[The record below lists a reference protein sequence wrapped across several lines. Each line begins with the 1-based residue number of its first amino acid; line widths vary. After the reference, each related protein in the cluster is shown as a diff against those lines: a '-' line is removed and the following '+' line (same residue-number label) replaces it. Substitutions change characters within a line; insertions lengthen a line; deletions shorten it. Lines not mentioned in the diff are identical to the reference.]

1 MEKIK
6 FITDSASDIPEEEA
20 RAYGIEV
27 LPIPIAID
35 GKDYHERWI
44 SPIGNFISF

>member
-35 GKDYHERWI
+35 GKDYHERVDFT
-44 SPIGNFISF
+44 NR

>member
-20 RAYGIEV
+20 RAYGNRGA
-27 LPIPIAID
+27 PD
-35 GKDYHERWI
+35 SHCH
-44 SPIGNFISF
+44 

>member
-27 LPIPIAID
+27 LPIPIATT
-35 GKDYHERWI
+35 ERIIMSGWI